1 MEKDILKYHHNGG
14 SRERSYYG
22 CQQKAISAKLDNN
35 VSDMVDSETR
45 ASGVSR
51 NALINMSLKWYLEEL
66 DEARRLRATGVPGVK
81 YILDVDMADLTCGEL
96 ESLEFIAKTMGCT
109 MEVIVRN
116 AVKVM
121 LQDYNEHPTRW
132 IP

>member
-1 MEKDILKYHHNGG
+1 MEKDILQYHRYGG

-35 VSDMVDSETR
+35 VSDMVASETK

-66 DEARRLRATGVPGVK
+66 DEARRLRVAQDPGMK
-81 YILDVDMADLTCGEL
+81 YILKLDLKDLTGEEL
-96 ESLEFIAKTMGCT
+96 KDLEFISRSMGGT
-109 MEVIVRN
+109 MEAIALN
-116 AVKVM
+116 ALKVM
-121 LQDYNEHPTRW
+121 LRDYNNAPMRW
-132 IP
+132 ML